1 MSKRTKQDHRRRRQ
15 MRVRH
20 KVSGTLER
28 PRMAV
33 FRSAKHVQVQLI
45 DDTTG
50 RSLVGLSSYSPD
62 VKDAVSVAESKCA
75 RSRAVGKA
83 LAEKAAGAGITQAV
97 FDRGGY
103 LYHGRVR
110 ALAEGAREGGLK
122 I

>member
-1 MSKRTKQDHRRRRQ
+1 MSKRTKRDLRRRRQ

-20 KVSGTLER
+20 KVNGTAER
-28 PRMAV
+28 PRLAV

-50 RSLVGLSSYSPD
+50 RALLGLASYSPA
-62 VKDAVSVAESKCA
+62 VADAVAAAESKCA
-75 RSRAVGKA
+75 RSHAVGKA
-83 LAEKAAGAGITQAV
+83 LAAKAVEAGIKEAV

-103 LYHGRVR
+103 LYHGRVK

>member
-1 MSKRTKQDHRRRRQ
+1 MSKRTKRDLRRRRQ

-20 KVSGTLER
+20 KISGTADR
-28 PRMAV
+28 PRLAV

-50 RSLVGLSSYSPD
+50 HALLGLASYSP
-62 VKDAVSVAESKCA
+62 SVADEVSAAEGKCA
-75 RSRAVGKA
+75 RSHAVGKA
-83 LAEKAAGAGITQAV
+83 LAAKAAEAGIKEAV

-103 LYHGRVR
+103 LYHGRVK

>member
-1 MSKRTKQDHRRRRQ
+1 MSKRTKRDLRRRRQ

-20 KVSGTLER
+20 KVSGTPER

-50 RSLVGLSSYSPD
+50 HALMGLSSYSPS
-62 VKDAVSVAESKCA
+62 VADAVSGVEGKCA
-75 RSRAVGKA
+75 RSHAVGKA
-83 LAEKAAGAGITQAV
+83 LAEKAVEAGIKEAV

-103 LYHGRVR
+103 LYHGRVK
-110 ALAEGAREGGLK
+110 ALADGAREGGLK

>member
-1 MSKRTKQDHRRRRQ
+1 MSKGTKRDARRRRR
-15 MRVRH
+15 MRIRN
-20 KVSGTLER
+20 KISGTADR

-50 RSLVGLSSYSPD
+50 RALMGLASYSPE
-62 VKDAVSVAESKCA
+62 VANAMASAENKCA
-75 RSRAVGKA
+75 KSHAIGKA
-83 LAEKAAGAGITQAV
+83 LAAKASEAGIKEAV

-103 LYHGRVR
+103 LYHGRVK
-110 ALAEGAREGGLK
+110 ALAEGVREGGLK

>member
-1 MSKRTKQDHRRRRQ
+1 MSKRTKQDLRRRRQ

-20 KVSGTLER
+20 KVSGTAER

-33 FRSAKHVQVQLI
+33 YRSARHVQVQLI

-50 RSLVGLSSYSPD
+50 RSLCGLSSYSPGIQ
-62 VKDAVSVAESKCA
+62 DAVSAAENKCA
-75 RSRAVGKA
+75 RSHAVG
-83 LAEKAAGAGITQAV
+83 LAIAKKAAEAGIKQAV

-103 LYHGRVR
+103 LYHGRVK